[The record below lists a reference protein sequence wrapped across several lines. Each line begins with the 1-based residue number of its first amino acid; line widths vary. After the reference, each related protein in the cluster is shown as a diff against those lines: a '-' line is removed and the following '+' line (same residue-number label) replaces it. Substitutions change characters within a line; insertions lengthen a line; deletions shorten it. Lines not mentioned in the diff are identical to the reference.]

1 MFEFE
6 MLDMT
11 YLNVE
16 EPTQGHRDIEMLERI
31 CHIRTTHPQWEGL
44 KGIPFTRTK
53 KETCEGSPVSLKSPV
68 VFSVGQTF
76 QWETQSVNWET

>member
-1 MFEFE
+1 

-44 KGIPFTRTK
+44 KGIPFTMTK
-53 KETCEGSPVSLKSPV
+53 KET
-68 VFSVGQTF
+68 
-76 QWETQSVNWET
+76 

>member
-6 MLDMT
+6 MLNMT

-16 EPTQGHRDIEMLERI
+16 EAIQRHRDIEMLEWI
-31 CHIRTTHPQWEGL
+31 CHIRTTHLQWEGL
-44 KGIPFTRTK
+44 KGIPFTMTK
-53 KETCEGSPVSLKSPV
+53 KETWEGSPVSLKSPV

-76 QWETQSVNWET
+76 QWEMQSVNWET